1 MLSAITTGELLTALL
16 RSDACATLGPS
27 RVVTRGPA
35 RGVVVPLSED
45 EQRILQE
52 IETQFYANDPHL
64 AGEMGNH
71 SIYAHCL
78 RQMKWA
84 GALFATG
91 VVVLVVAL
99 ATATSFLVSFAGFV
113 VMLAAALW
121 FERSLRKMGRAGME
135 QLGRTFRAGGLRDY
149 LGSTT
154 ERFKGRTRRDTD
166 ADGRPSDEP

>member
-1 MLSAITTGELLTALL
+1 M
-16 RSDACATLGPS
+16 
-27 RVVTRGPA
+27 
-35 RGVVVPLSED
+35 PLSED

-52 IETQFYANDPHL
+52 IEQQFYANDPHL

-84 GALFATG
+84 GAAFAAG

-99 ATATSFLVSFAGFV
+99 ATATNFLVAFGAFV

-135 QLGRTFRAGGLRDY
+135 QLGRSLRTGGLRDY
-149 LGSTT
+149 LGSTS
-154 ERFKGRTRRDTD
+154 ERFKGRARRDTE
-166 ADGRPSDEP
+166 ADGTSPDA

>member
-1 MLSAITTGELLTALL
+1 
-16 RSDACATLGPS
+16 
-27 RVVTRGPA
+27 
-35 RGVVVPLSED
+35 VPLSED

-64 AGEMGNH
+64 AGEIGNH

-78 RQMKWA
+78 KQMKWA
-84 GALFATG
+84 GVLFGAG

-99 ATATSFLVSFAGFV
+99 ATATNFLVAFGAFV

-135 QLGRTFRAGGLRDY
+135 QLGRSIRAGGLRDY
-149 LGSTT
+149 LGSTS
-154 ERFKGRTRRDTD
+154 ERFKGRTARRDTD
-166 ADGRPSDEP
+166 ADGSATDL

>member
-1 MLSAITTGELLTALL
+1 M
-16 RSDACATLGPS
+16 
-27 RVVTRGPA
+27 
-35 RGVVVPLSED
+35 VPLSED

-71 SIYAHCL
+71 SIYTHCL

-84 GALFATG
+84 GALFAVG

-121 FERSLRKMGRAGME
+121 FERSLRKMGRAGVE
-135 QLGRTFRAGGLRDY
+135 QLGRSLRTGGLRDY
-149 LGSTT
+149 LGSTS
-154 ERFKGRTRRDTD
+154 ERLKGRARRGTD
-166 ADGRPSDEP
+166 GEGRSADEP